1 MSNEGILIVY
11 ESLRTDPEELSILD
25 LFDRILEKGIV
36 FDPWA
41 RVALAGID
49 FCRSPDRIVVAP
61 ERRRFPFIVPTAT
74 PNRSTR
80 QAEPEQAEREQRR
93 FKVIDGFRRKFTTYR
108 HR

>member
-1 MSNEGILIVY
+1 MY
-11 ESLRTDPEELSILD
+11 EFLRTNPEDVSVLD

-41 RVALAGID
+41 RVALVGID
-49 FCRSPDRIVVAP
+49 FCGSSDRIVVAP
-61 ERRRFPFIVPTAT
+61 ERRRFPFIVPTT
-74 PNRSTR
+74 PDRSTKHT
-80 QAEPEQAEREQRR
+80 EPEQAGSERRR